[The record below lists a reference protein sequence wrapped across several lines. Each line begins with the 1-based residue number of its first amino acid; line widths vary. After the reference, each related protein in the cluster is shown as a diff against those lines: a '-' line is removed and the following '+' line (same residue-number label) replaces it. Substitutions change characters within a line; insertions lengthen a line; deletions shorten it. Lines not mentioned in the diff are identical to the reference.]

1 MKVPI
6 EKITE
11 VLMDE
16 LKYHVAVSDAEIT
29 LNSKL
34 EDDLD
39 LDSLEVIELFL
50 SLEDKYKGLEIDNR
64 FMDIKKIQTVEQLRD
79 FIFENVTFPEDFT
92 GKTSETEK

>member
-1 MKVPI
+1 MKVSI

-11 VLMDE
+11 VLLDE
-16 LKYHVAVSDAEIT
+16 LKYHVAISDVEIT
-29 LNSKL
+29 LESKL
-34 EDDLD
+34 EEDLD

-64 FMDIKKIQTVEQLRD
+64 FMDIKKIVTVEQLRD

-92 GKTSETEK
+92 GEISETEK

>member
-1 MKVPI
+1 MKVSI

-11 VLMDE
+11 VLLDE
-16 LKYHVAVSDAEIT
+16 LKYHVALSDVEIT
-29 LNSKL
+29 LESKL
-34 EDDLD
+34 EEDLD

-64 FMDIKKIQTVEQLRD
+64 FMDIKKIVTVEQLRD

-92 GKTSETEK
+92 GEISETEK

>member
-11 VLMDE
+11 VLMEE
-16 LKYHVAVSDAEIT
+16 LKFHVAINDAEIT
-29 LNSKL
+29 LESKL
-34 EDDLD
+34 EEDLD

-50 SLEDKYKGLEIDNR
+50 SLEDKYPGLEIDNR
-64 FMDIKKIQTVEQLRD
+64 FMDIKQIVTVEQLRD

-92 GKTSETEK
+92 GEISKTEK

>member
-11 VLMDE
+11 VLMEE
-16 LKYHVAVSDAEIT
+16 LKFHVAISEAEIS
-29 LNSKL
+29 LESKL
-34 EDDLD
+34 EEDLD

-64 FMDIKKIQTVEQLRD
+64 FMDIKKIITVEHLRD

-92 GKTSETEK
+92 GEISETEK

>member
-1 MKVPI
+1 MKVSI

-11 VLMDE
+11 VLMEE
-16 LKYHVAVSDAEIT
+16 LKFHVAMSDAEIT
-29 LNSKL
+29 LESKL
-34 EDDLD
+34 EEDLD

-64 FMDIKKIQTVEQLRD
+64 FMDIKKIITVEQLRD

-92 GKTSETEK
+92 GEVPKTEK

>member
-1 MKVPI
+1 MKVSI

-16 LKYHVAVSDAEIT
+16 LKYHVAISDVEIT
-29 LNSKL
+29 LESKL
-34 EDDLD
+34 EEDLD

-64 FMDIKKIQTVEQLRD
+64 FMDIKKIVTVEQLRD

-92 GKTSETEK
+92 GEISETEK

>member
-11 VLMDE
+11 VLMEE
-16 LKYHVAVSDAEIT
+16 LKFHVALEDAEIS
-29 LNSKL
+29 LESKL
-34 EDDLD
+34 EEDLD

-64 FMDIKKIQTVEQLRD
+64 FMDIKQIITVEQLRD

-92 GKTSETEK
+92 GEILETEK

>member
-16 LKYHVAVSDAEIT
+16 LKYHVAINDAEIT
-29 LNSKL
+29 LESKL
-34 EDDLD
+34 EEDLD

-64 FMDIKKIQTVEQLRD
+64 FMDIKKIQTWPRE
-79 FIFENVTFPEDFT
+79 
-92 GKTSETEK
+92 

>member
-16 LKYHVAVSDAEIT
+16 LKYHVAINDAEIT
-29 LNSKL
+29 LESKL
-34 EDDLD
+34 EEDLD

-92 GKTSETEK
+92 GEISENEK